1 MSYQPSVLAV
11 ATYPYKEAAEK
22 DFKAVWGLHHEGE
35 LDHVAAAL
43 VVKTADGDLKI
54 DRHDTT
60 AKHLAWGGAVLG
72 GALAVV
78 AAPIALVPLSVI
90 AVDGGVLA
98 GAGGIIGHFH
108 HNIPKEDLREMSDL
122 LESGEAGLVIVAV
135 DKKRT
140 DVEPL
145 LQHATKKIVSQ
156 IDQSDFEAAYND
168 ALKDVSAS

>member
-1 MSYQPSVLAV
+1 MAYTPSVLAV
-11 ATYPYKEAAEK
+11 AIYPDKAAAER
-22 DFKAVWGLHHEGE
+22 DFNAVWGLHHEGE
-35 LDHVAAAL
+35 LDHVAAAV
-43 VVKTADGDLKI
+43 VVKTADGDLKM

-108 HNIPKEDLREMSDL
+108 KNIPKRDAREMSDL

-135 DKKRT
+135 DKKGT
-140 DVEPL
+140 DVEPV
-145 LQHATKKIVSQ
+145 LQHATKKFVRQ
-156 IDQSDFEAAYND
+156 IDQSDFEAAYNH
-168 ALKDVSAS
+168 ALEEVSSS

>member
-1 MSYQPSVLAV
+1 MSDTPTVLAV
-11 ATYPYKEAAEK
+11 ATYPDKALAEQ
-22 DFKAVWGLHHEGE
+22 DFHAVWGLHHEGE
-35 LDHVAAAL
+35 LDHVAVA
-43 VVKTADGDLKI
+43 VVTKTADGDLKI

-108 HNIPKEDLREMSDL
+108 HNIPKNDLREMSDL

-135 DKKRT
+135 DRSST
-140 DVEPL
+140 DLEPV
-145 LQHATKKIVSQ
+145 LQHATKKIVKQ
-156 IDQSDFEAAYND
+156 IDRSDLEAAYNGAIKD
-168 ALKDVSAS
+168 ASMS